1 MDDGTDF
8 RQMTTMAGLFIT
20 LMIGM
25 AAWQVLRTLSRG
37 GLDARGA
44 IQLVCNLILLGIMLY
59 VGYTAY
65 SLWT

>member
-8 RQMTTMAGLFIT
+8 HEMTTMAGVFIT

-25 AAWQVLRTLSRG
+25 AAWQVLRVLSRG

-44 IQLVCNLILLGIMLY
+44 IQLVCSVILLGIMLY